1 MKRFS
6 RAAAMTLVLGVCLF
20 GILSSPNKAPA
31 ADMDT
36 LSCASID
43 FHEHSSLY
51 AEELID
57 AINSMDGT
65 YAIATVNPDGTPNI
79 AFVPF
84 GCSFVQDQ
92 LYLQMNFTSYSQT
105 HINLARTG
113 EAYAL
118 FAVQGAV
125 DAEKSAPVY
134 SMTGARMKLSLVRDP
149 EVAQTINPDGGAGA
163 VFAEITEVWPLG

>member
-1 MKRFS
+1 MKRFY

-20 GILSSPNKAPA
+20 GILSYPKKAPA

-36 LSCASID
+36 LSCASIN
-43 FHEHSSLY
+43 FHEDSSLF

-92 LYLQMNFTSYSQT
+92 LYLQMNFTAYSQT
-105 HINLARTG
+105 HVNLLRTG
-113 EAYAL
+113 EAFAL
-118 FAVQGAV
+118 FSVQGDV
-125 DAEKSAPVY
+125 DAESAPVY

-149 EVAQTINPDGGAGA
+149 DVAQAINPNGGAGA
-163 VFAEITEVWPLG
+163 VFAEITEVWPIG

>member
-1 MKRFS
+1 MLPLALAYHSTRDRRAQDLAPLFHAGLTRAHRFLIRFS
-6 RAAAMTLVLGVCLF
+6 F
-20 GILSSPNKAPA
+20 
-31 ADMDT
+31 
-36 LSCASID
+36 SID

-118 FAVQGAV
+118 FAVHGAV

-134 SMTGARMKLSLVRDP
+134 SMTGAHEAIP
-149 EVAQTINPDGGAGA
+149 GA
-163 VFAEITEVWPLG
+163 